1 MTVPTIAS
9 GALRKMLGYG
19 SKIGLDRAAVLAE
32 LDLAASVIDDPDGRV
47 PITKLHTLW
56 DRLLARAP
64 STADAQFTGNP
75 YTPGEYGLVGF
86 VVMTSATVDEALGH
100 FVRYIGLW
108 TDEPLF
114 TRDGATVRA
123 VRRHRFP
130 DCVGLRMATESA
142 FIEIVHGARL
152 LTRAHTVPRAVQF
165 AHRAPADTAAHAA
178 FFGCEVRFDA
188 PANELEFHAE
198 DLALPLP
205 LADPQL
211 GAFLRDAANR
221 ALARREVD
229 TTSVIEQARTIIT
242 EDLSRSVPSIEDVA
256 RKLAIS
262 ARTLRRR
269 FAEHGTSF
277 RELLDETRA
286 HLARGY
292 VCNRTIPLAEVAF
305 LLGFSEPSTF
315 HRAFKRWT
323 QTTPVEWRERATAPG
338 R

>member
-1 MTVPTIAS
+1 MAVPTIAS
-9 GALRKMLGYG
+9 GVLRKMLTYCD
-19 SKIGLDRAAVLAE
+19 KIGLDRATLLAE
-32 LDLAASVIDDPDGRV
+32 LEVAGSMLDDPDGRL
-47 PITKLHTLW
+47 PITKLHAAW
-56 DRLLARAP
+56 ERVLAQVP
-64 STADAQFTGNP
+64 SVADAQFIGEP

-108 TDEPLF
+108 TDEPVF
-114 TRDGATVRA
+114 THDGPTIRA
-123 VRRHRFP
+123 AYRHRFP

-152 LTRAHTVPRAVQF
+152 LTRKHTVPRAVRF
-165 AHRAPADTAAHAA
+165 AHRAPSDTSGHTA
-178 FFGCEVRFDA
+178 FFGCDVQFEA
-188 PANELEFHAE
+188 PVHELELQPE

-211 GAFLRDAANR
+211 GAFLREAANR

-229 TTSVIEQARTIIT
+229 TSSMIERARTIIA
-242 EDLSRSVPSIEDVA
+242 EELARSVPSIEAVA

-269 FAEHGTSF
+269 LAESGTSF

-286 HLARGY
+286 HLAQSY
-292 VCNRTIPLAEVAF
+292 VRNRRIPLAEVAF

-323 QTTPVEWRERATAPG
+323 QTTPAEWRERSSA
-338 R
+338 